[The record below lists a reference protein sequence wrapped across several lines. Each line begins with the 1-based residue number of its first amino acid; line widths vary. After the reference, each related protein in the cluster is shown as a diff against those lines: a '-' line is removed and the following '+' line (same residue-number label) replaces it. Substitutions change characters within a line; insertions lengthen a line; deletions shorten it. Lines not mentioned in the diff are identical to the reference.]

1 MAVQNCSIT
10 WSILT
15 DMLAIWRET
24 SLEISSPRVRTRKSG
39 SNRSYRICCNLKNK
53 QTNKQKTLFSQRYS
67 NVQSASLGRRE
78 FTIYHWTSSHGLQ
91 PLVGW
96 WARGQSGQSKRSL
109 AAFGD
114 YHATVWNGLSKHTIV
129 VLLPL
134 AHWNRPR
141 VILP

>member
-53 QTNKQKTLFSQRYS
+53 QTKNTFFTKVLKCTVSFLGKEGVYHLSLDFLTRSATLGGMM
-67 NVQSASLGRRE
+67 GRRSE
-78 FTIYHWTSSHGLQ
+78 WT
-91 PLVGW
+91 
-96 WARGQSGQSKRSL
+96 KRSL

-114 YHATVWNGLSKHTIV
+114 YHATV
-129 VLLPL
+129 
-134 AHWNRPR
+134 
-141 VILP
+141 